1 MPTETKDHA
10 AAGKSLDLLANDP
23 ERNAY
28 TETLEQAPTLATA
41 TTTDGSIA
49 PFPTAEF
56 PDKLAEEVE
65 YGAGGVKGLAENPY
79 VFGAAFLASLGGF
92 SFGYD
97 QVGRIPCRPL
107 LKEEG
112 EEEERKGRE
121 ADRPF
126 QGRDFSY

>member
-10 AAGKSLDLLANDP
+10 AGKSLDLADDL

-41 TTTDGSIA
+41 TTKDGSIA

-65 YGAGGVKGLAENPY
+65 YGAGGVKGLAENPF

-97 QVGRIPCRPL
+97 QNATIPQRISPSRT
-107 LKEEG
+107 
-112 EEEERKGRE
+112 
-121 ADRPF
+121 
-126 QGRDFSY
+126 

>member
-1 MPTETKDHA
+1 MPTESKDHA
-10 AAGKSLDLLANDP
+10 AGGKSLDLLADDT

-28 TETLEQAPTLATA
+28 TETLEQAPTLDTA
-41 TTTDGSIA
+41 TTKDGSIA
-49 PFPTAEF
+49 PFPTAQF

-97 QVGRIPCRPL
+97 QV
-107 LKEEG
+107 
-112 EEEERKGRE
+112 
-121 ADRPF
+121 
-126 QGRDFSY
+126 S